1 MEFLENLD
9 LLLIEKIRQTE
20 VCTKGQCYNEQCYLH
35 TKGVRT
41 ASKSHE
47 VITLKKNVRKGGGGV
62 VNS

>member
-9 LLLIEKIRQTE
+9 LLLIGKIRQTE
-20 VCTKGQCYNEQCYLH
+20 VCTKGQCYNEQCYLG

-47 VITLKKNVRKGGGGV
+47 VITLMKK
-62 VNS
+62 S